1 MGFTL
6 VAHVF
11 LEEDLGSV
19 GAFVREGG
27 GGGGGGGAVVAEG
40 RRRRIVTCEYR
51 YRSDWSDLWDPLF

>member
-27 GGGGGGGAVVAEG
+27 GGGAVVAEG

-51 YRSDWSDLWDPLF
+51 YCSDWSDLWDPLF

>member
-19 GAFVREGG
+19 GVFVRE
-27 GGGGGGGAVVAEG
+27 GGGGAVVAEG

>member
-27 GGGGGGGAVVAEG
+27 GGGGAVVAEG
-40 RRRRIVTCEYR
+40 RRRRIVTCVYR
-51 YRSDWSDLWDPLF
+51 YCSDWSDLWDPLF